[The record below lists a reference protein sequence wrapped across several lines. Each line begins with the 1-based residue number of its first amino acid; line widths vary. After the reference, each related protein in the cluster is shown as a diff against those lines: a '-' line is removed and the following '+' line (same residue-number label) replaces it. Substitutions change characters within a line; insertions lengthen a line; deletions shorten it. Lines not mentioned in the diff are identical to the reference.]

1 MDSCHRPRRE
11 AAEREAPMKLLLVTI
26 DFPLPVNAGGVV
38 RLLGI
43 SEALARRGH
52 DLTMLARLREP
63 DTDPALVGELSER
76 LGGAHVEVFS
86 APTRPA
92 PSGAWRVAGR
102 WGFSTATATPP
113 WVWTAYSRQM
123 ARRVRELAPSYD
135 ACLILDDNAHH
146 YALDTEGL
154 VPTVLDKQ
162 NVMAASWN
170 NTNHRS
176 GGGSRSLGDRA
187 HQALAYRLLS
197 RWEGAVSRAAD
208 AVIVTSADEAERFRA
223 SHDLNCDWVG
233 SAIGTPEPV
242 AAPRS
247 APPAVVWLGD
257 HRYHANVHGLVR
269 FLREAWRPLGERGLR
284 LKVAGRDPGDEVLA
298 LAAELP
304 GVDVLGF
311 VDDLDALLAES
322 AAAVVP
328 VWKGAGIK
336 MKTLVLMGS
345 GLPVASTSVG
355 LEGIAA
361 IDRTHA
367 RIADDPVALATA
379 VGDLVANRERSA
391 ALGLAGRQLILSDH
405 TWDGVI
411 DQVEAV
417 LGRVQRRKLL
427 SA

>member
-1 MDSCHRPRRE
+1 V
-11 AAEREAPMKLLLVTI
+11 KLLLVTI

-52 DLTMLARLREP
+52 DLTMLARLREQ
-63 DTDPALVGELSER
+63 DTDPALVGALSER
-76 LGGAHVEVFS
+76 LGGAQVEVFS

-92 PSGAWRVAGR
+92 PGGAWRVAGR

-123 ARRVRELAPSYD
+123 ARRLRQLAPGYD

-146 YALDTEGL
+146 YALDTQGL

-170 NTNHRS
+170 NTNHW
-176 GGGSRSLGDRA
+176 GGSSPSRGQRA
-187 HQALAYRLLS
+187 QQALAYRLLT
-197 RWEGAVSRAAD
+197 RWEGSVARAAD
-208 AVIVTSADEAERFRA
+208 ATIVTSADEADRFREYHGM
-223 SHDLNCDWVG
+223 SCDWVG
-233 SAIGTPEPV
+233 SAIGTPALV
-242 AAPRS
+242 AAPRAAQPS
-247 APPAVVWLGD
+247 VVWLGD

-269 FLREAWRPLGERGLR
+269 FLREGWRPLGERGLT
-284 LKVAGRDPGDEVLA
+284 LKVVGRDPGDEVLE
-298 LAAELP
+298 LARELP
-304 GVDVLGF
+304 GVEVLGF
-311 VDDLDALLAES
+311 VDDLDALLATAS
-322 AAAVVP
+322 AAVVP

-361 IDRTHA
+361 VDREHA
-367 RIADDPVALATA
+367 RIADEPLALATA
-379 VGDLVANRERSA
+379 VGDLVADREGA
-391 ALGLAGRQLILSDH
+391 EQMGLSGRELILREH

-411 DQVEAV
+411 AQVESV
-417 LGRVQRRKLL
+417 LQRVQRPRLL
-427 SA
+427 AP

>member
-1 MDSCHRPRRE
+1 MR
-11 AAEREAPMKLLLVTI
+11 LLLVTI

-63 DTDPALVGELSER
+63 GTDPRLVGELSER
-76 LGGAHVEVFS
+76 LGGAQVEVFS

-92 PSGAWRVAGR
+92 PGGAWKVAGR
-102 WGFSTATATPP
+102 WAFSTATTTPP

-123 ARRVRELAPSYD
+123 ARRLRAIAPSYD

-146 YALDTEGL
+146 YALDAQGL

-170 NTNHRS
+170 NTNHW
-176 GGGSRSLGDRA
+176 GGAQPSRGQRA
-187 HQALAYRLLS
+187 QQALAYRLLT
-197 RWEGAVSRAAD
+197 RWEGTVARAAD
-208 AVIVTSADEAERFRA
+208 ATIVTSAAEAERFRE
-223 SHDLNCDWVG
+223 HHGMDCDWVG
-233 SAIGTPEPV
+233 SAIGTPAHVARPRAAEP
-242 AAPRS
+242 S
-247 APPAVVWLGD
+247 VVWLGD
-257 HRYHANVHGLVR
+257 HRYHANVHGLLR

-284 LKVAGRDPGDEVLA
+284 LKVVGRDPGDEVLE
-298 LAAELP
+298 LARELP

-311 VDDLDALLAES
+311 VEDLDALLADA

-336 MKTLVLMGS
+336 MKTLVLMGG

-361 IDRTHA
+361 VDREHA
-367 RIADDPVALATA
+367 RIADEPVALATA
-379 VGDLVANRERSA
+379 VGDLVADREGAERMGVS
-391 ALGLAGRQLILSDH
+391 GRDLILREH

-417 LGRVQRRKLL
+417 LQRVQRRPLL
-427 SA
+427 GP